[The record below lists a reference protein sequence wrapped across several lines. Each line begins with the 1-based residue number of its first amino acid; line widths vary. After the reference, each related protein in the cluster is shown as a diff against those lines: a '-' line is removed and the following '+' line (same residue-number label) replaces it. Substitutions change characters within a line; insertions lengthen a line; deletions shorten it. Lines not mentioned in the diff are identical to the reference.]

1 MERVHLA
8 LVRCHDTDFI
18 KFIGFATGHQQNLIF
33 TGNCATYYPE
43 INYYTPIGIVIGI
56 KNQRPQRFCWPIG
69 GWGHPIH
76 DRLQDFSNSQA
87 CFGGTGDG
95 VAGV

>member
-43 INYYTPIGIVIGI
+43 VNDYTPIGIVIGI
-56 KNQRPQRFCWPIG
+56 KNQRSQRFCWPIG
-69 GWGHPIH
+69 GWGHPINN
-76 DRLQDFSNSQA
+76 RLQDFSNSQP